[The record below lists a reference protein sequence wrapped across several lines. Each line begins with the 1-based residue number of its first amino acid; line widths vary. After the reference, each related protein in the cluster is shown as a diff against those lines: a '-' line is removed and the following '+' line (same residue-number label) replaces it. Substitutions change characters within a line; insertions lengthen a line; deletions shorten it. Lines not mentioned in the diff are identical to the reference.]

1 MINTIGASSDFDFFE
16 LIQFELIK
24 LKRTKNRMKKKV
36 LITGA
41 SKGIGKAIAE
51 NLINDGKYDVYGTS
65 RNPDNVKDKNDR
77 LTLVKLDVT
86 KIESIQACSDQIG
99 NIDILI
105 NNAGQ
110 SQLGAAED
118 TSIVKYKEL
127 FDVNFFGVVGVT
139 NIFLPSI
146 RNNKGKI
153 INIGSLI
160 GTFNLPYYSS
170 YTASKSALQG
180 YSHSLRMELLKFGV
194 QVTLIEPNDFATSIE
209 PEVLCKESSVYT
221 QTLNIIREKIRANMS
236 KSESPDVI
244 GKFIV
249 KLLTKQKL
257 KAYYPYGGNAKM
269 LTILKRML
277 PHEIVHKLTM
287 QSYNL

>member
-1 MINTIGASSDFDFFE
+1 
-16 LIQFELIK
+16 
-24 LKRTKNRMKKKV
+24 MKKKV

-41 SKGIGKAIAE
+41 SKGIGRAIAE
-51 NLINDGKYDVYGTS
+51 NLIDNGRYDVFGTS
-65 RNPDNVKDKNDR
+65 RNPDEVKNNK
-77 LTLVKLDVT
+77 LSLIQLDVT
-86 KIESIQACSDQIG
+86 DTKSIKSCFDQVG

-118 TSIVKYKEL
+118 ISIKKYKEL
-127 FDVNFFGVVGVT
+127 FAINFFGVVETT

-146 RNNKGKI
+146 RKNKGKI

-170 YTASKSALQG
+170 YTASKCALQG
-180 YSHSLRMELLKFGV
+180 YTHSLRMELSKLGV
-194 QVTLIEPNDFATSIE
+194 QVTLIEPNDFDTTIE
-209 PEVLCKESSVYT
+209 PEVLCKEGSIYT
-221 QTLNIIREKIRANMS
+221 QKLNTIRNKIRINMS
-236 KSESPDVI
+236 KSEPPDSL

-249 KLLTKQKL
+249 KLLKKKRL

-269 LTILKRML
+269 LTILKRIL

>member
-1 MINTIGASSDFDFFE
+1 MN
-16 LIQFELIK
+16 
-24 LKRTKNRMKKKV
+24 KKV

-51 NLINDGKYDVYGTS
+51 NLIENDKYDVFGTS
-65 RNPDNVKDKNDR
+65 RNPDRVKNSNDR
-77 LTLVKLDVT
+77 LSLIQLDVT
-86 KIESIQACSDQIG
+86 NTESIKSCFDQVG

-118 TSIVKYKEL
+118 ISVKKYKEL
-127 FDVNFFGVVGVT
+127 FAVNFFGVVET
-139 NIFLPSI
+139 SNIFLPGI
-146 RNNKGKI
+146 RKNKGKI

-170 YTASKSALQG
+170 YTASKCALQG
-180 YSHSLRMELLKFGV
+180 YTHSLRMELSKLGV
-194 QVTLIEPNDFATSIE
+194 QVTLIEPNDFATTIE
-209 PEVLCKESSVYT
+209 PEVLCKEGSIYT
-221 QTLNIIREKIRANMS
+221 QKLNTIRDKIRVNMS
-236 KSESPDVI
+236 RSEPPDAL
-244 GKFIV
+244 GKFIA
-249 KLLTKQKL
+249 KLLKKKKL
-257 KAYYPYGGNAKM
+257 KAYYPYGGNARM
-269 LTILKRML
+269 LTILKRIL